1 LNSIISADCL
11 PFVSEISLSLSLLR
25 RGGGRRNGG
34 REGGRSRLLT
44 DSGEEET
51 KIDAVLYTATVT
63 QRREGDEPPL
73 LIWVENV
80 RGGNNTIL
88 LKRMLDEDGGAVPWG
103 FELNASW
110 SWRPAAAARSGDPLL
125 PPPVL
130 HHARGDD

>member
-1 LNSIISADCL
+1 VEEVNGGERGACVGRSVGSIQLSLLIVFRLSL
-11 PFVSEISLSLSLLR
+11 RSLSLSLSLL
-25 RGGGRRNGG
+25 RRNGG

-80 RGGNNTIL
+80 RGGNNTIY
-88 LKRMLDEDGGAVPWG
+88 
-103 FELNASW
+103 
-110 SWRPAAAARSGDPLL
+110 
-125 PPPVL
+125 
-130 HHARGDD
+130 

>member
-1 LNSIISADCL
+1 LSL
-11 PFVSEISLSLSLLR
+11 RSLSLSLKKR
-25 RGGGRRNGG
+25 RRKKKW